1 MFSEQG
7 FTFSKCILAV
17 GRTDMRRGIDGL
29 SATVRLKYGLDP
41 LDAGTLFLFCGIRKD
56 RIKGLVWTGDRFIL
70 LYIRLAEGR
79 FQWPSSVDEAR
90 RLSGAEFMRLM
101 DGYSIDPSVGPKRK
115 PPKEVDPCRKR
126 KP

>member
-7 FTFSKCILAV
+7 LTFSKCILAV

-90 RLSGAEFMRLM
+90 QLSGAEFMRLM
-101 DGYSIDPSVGPKRK
+101 DGYSIDPSVGPIRK
-115 PPKEVDPCRKR
+115 PPKEVEPCRKR